1 MLPEPWQ
8 LPLGRKPEKAQRIPP
23 AWGDRPGR
31 SAAQRQTSHRVAAT
45 LPTGAVA
52 ADAGTGSMQS
62 EATAR
67 GGVAS
72 GKRVGADRKH
82 CLGASHI

>member
-23 AWGDRPGR
+23 AWGDHPGR
-31 SAAQRQTSHRVAAT
+31 SAAQRLASRGVAAA

-52 ADAGTGSMQS
+52 ADAGTRSMQS

-67 GGVAS
+67 SGVAS
-72 GKRVGADRKH
+72 GKRAGADRKR